1 MKTSAAAQRTPV
13 APIAPS
19 IQTIET
25 PPLSL
30 RADFAS
36 KTFNDEAR
44 TVELIFSTG
53 APVERF
59 DWFTGKRYIEKLSLD
74 PAHVRIGRLNEG
86 GPLLDSHSAWSV
98 SDQLGA
104 VVPGSVSLT
113 KNEARATVRFS
124 RRASVDPVWQDV
136 KDGIIRSVSVGYR
149 TYKVEETDD
158 KDNKLPIRTA
168 VDWEPFEVSM
178 VPIPAD
184 AGAKA
189 RDGKTVDVNACQLV
203 NTRAVATKETAM
215 AIEMVSEGVA
225 ELNPLAGVERKAV
238 VPPAEPTDA
247 DRAMEAE
254 RKRVQGIINACTV
267 SRMTTA
273 FQNRL
278 IAEGTELVDAQN
290 AVFDEMKKRG
300 AADRGPGD
308 GPSGVGAK
316 FVGEDPL
323 VHVRAG
329 IENALLHRV
338 RPKSSGDPKGF
349 ELTDQGRPFRGM
361 GMLRV
366 AEALLNSAGIRTSAM
381 SKMQIA
387 GLALGL
393 EGRAG
398 MHSTSDFSNLLA
410 DVANKTLRRAYDEA
424 PQTWRPIARQI
435 TLPDFKAVKRLQ
447 LGEAP
452 ALQLVNEHGEFTF
465 GTITEGKEEFQ
476 LATYGRRFAITRK
489 ALVNDDTDA
498 FSRVPTMF
506 GRAARALESDAVWYQ
521 ILKNAN
527 MGDGNALFVDA
538 THGNYTASGTVI
550 SVDNLAIAFGKMQKQ
565 TGADGVTYLNISP
578 RYLAVPPEKIGLAL
592 QYTAQINPALASS
605 VNPFAGMLVPISE
618 PRLTGGVTFAGDTVA
633 GSATA
638 WYLASSPDQIDI
650 IEYAYLE
657 GEEGPMT
664 ESRIGWEIDGL
675 EIKCREDFAAKVIDW
690 RGLYKNVGA

>member
-1 MKTSAAAQRTPV
+1 MKTKATVTTTKIRSAVP
-13 APIAPS
+13 PL
-19 IQTIET
+19 QTIEM

-30 RADFAS
+30 RADLAPS
-36 KTFNDEAR
+36 TIKTEAR
-44 TVELIFSTG
+44 TVELIFTTG
-53 APVERF
+53 AAVERM
-59 DWFTGKRYIEKLSLD
+59 DWFTGKRYLEVLSLD
-74 PAHVRIGRLNEG
+74 PAHVRLSRLNDG

-98 SDQLGA
+98 ADQLGA
-104 VVPGSVSLT
+104 VVPGSAQLAKGEGRV
-113 KNEARATVRFS
+113 TVRFS
-124 RRASVDPVWQDV
+124 KRASVDPVWQDV
-136 KDGIIRSVSVGYR
+136 QDGIIRSVSVGYR
-149 TYKVEETDD
+149 TYKYEETEE
-158 KDNKLPIRTA
+158 KGNTLPVRTA

-189 RDGKTVDVNACQLV
+189 RDGAPRDTNPCVLV
-203 NTRAVATKETAM
+203 SPVAHRAAPAKENPM
-215 AIEMVSEGVA
+215 AIEMETDVVED
-225 ELNPLAGVERKAV
+225 NPLDAALRQA
-238 VPPAEPTDA
+238 PPAKPEPTDVERGV
-247 DRAMEAE
+247 DAE
-254 RKRVQGIINACTV
+254 RARVAGIVNAC
-267 SRMTTA
+267 SILPGSGALMK
-273 FQNRL
+273 RL
-278 IAEGTELVDAQN
+278 IAEGTPLVEAQN
-290 AVFDEMKKRG
+290 LVIDELKKRAG
-300 AADRGPGD
+300 DARGPQV
-308 GPSGVGAK
+308 PTSGVVE
-316 FVGEDPL
+316 VGPDPL
-323 VHVRAG
+323 LHVRAG
-329 IENALLHRV
+329 IENALLHRI
-338 RPKSSGDPKGF
+338 RPKTAGDANGF
-349 ELTDQGRPFRGM
+349 ELDDRGRPFRGM

-366 AEALLNSAGIRTSAM
+366 AEALMNSAGVRTSAM
-381 SKMQIA
+381 SKMTIA

-398 MHSTSDFSNLLA
+398 MHSTSDFTNLLA

-447 LGEAP
+447 IGEAP

-527 MGDGNALFVDA
+527 MGDGAALFVDA
-538 THGNYTASGTVI
+538 THGNYISSGTVI
-550 SVDNLAIAFGKMQKQ
+550 SVDNLGIAFAKMQKQ
-565 TGADGVTYLNISP
+565 KGVDGATFLNISP
-578 RYLAVPPEKIGLAL
+578 RYLMVPPEKITLAL
-592 QYTAQINPALASS
+592 QYTTQITPALGSS
-605 VNPFAGMLVPISE
+605 VNPFAGLLTPISE
-618 PRLTGGVTFAGDTVA
+618 PRLTGGVTFGGDTVA

-664 ESRIGWEIDGL
+664 ESRVGWEIDGL

-690 RGLYKNVGA
+690 RGLFKNAGA